1 MCAGGGL
8 TQFIAVRTP
17 RGTCDVETMAVED
30 AGSIHVLSVKGET
43 PPPVG
48 VGRHG
53 ARCQLEH
60 EGHGMIPGAAFAIEL
75 VDGGDQRLVLRGRAR
90 AQNAAAEEVQGP
102 VVSEFDHSR
111 RADAV
116 QSYPPRCSIWSA
128 QESPP
133 SRTTARP
140 P

>member
-102 VVSEFDHSR
+102 VVPTPCNRTLPDARSGPPR
-111 RADAV
+111 RAHL
-116 QSYPPRCSIWSA
+116 PGRL
-128 QESPP
+128 
-133 SRTTARP
+133 RARP
-140 P
+140 SSSTRA